1 MVFWSGF
8 IKKIKNAVTKERVD
22 KLEQKINT
30 NAANIELVEQDVD
43 TNTNNIRTIRNDML
57 MLTQE
62 DNNIK
67 RRLEQ
72 AETNITQTNNELDSL
87 EANVNGFDAR
97 ITEANTKATNAEE
110 QATRLGLTVSTNST
124 KITVLET
131 KNTELTN
138 KVNTNTTSIND
149 LVSKKVKVIEV
160 SISSF
165 RKDRSKPNSNGRM
178 QTYTYQLSKL
188 NINSDRIISFKV
200 YTSEQVGYF
209 ATDYG
214 SVSVWE
220 SSDYIRLCFVSYL
233 TDTSEFQVAGSVY
246 IYYI

>member
-30 NAANIELVEQDVD
+30 NATNIELIEQDVE
-43 TNTNNIRTIRNDML
+43 TNTNSISTIK
-57 MLTQE
+57 
-62 DNNIK
+62 NNITSINSSINNIDNEVT
-67 RRLEQ
+67 RLENSL
-72 AETNITQTNNELDSL
+72 TTTNNELDSL

-188 NINSDRIISFKV
+188 NINSNRIISFKV

-220 SSDYIRLCFVSYL
+220 SSGYIRLCFVSYL

>member
-43 TNTNNIRTIRNDML
+43 TNTNTIRTIRNDML

-220 SSDYIRLCFVSYL
+220 SSGYIRLCFVSYL